1 MLVSVGSGKAQCERG
16 PAFRVM
22 LAGSPVPGDPASG
35 VLLLTSNDGE
45 GAGLVAK
52 AASSRTLLRAQNCLY
67 CFLMG
72 FVLRAIDSR
81 AHWSAVH

>member
-22 LAGSPVPGDPASG
+22 LAGSPVSGDPASG

-45 GAGLVAK
+45 GAGLVSGGVLSFT
-52 AASSRTLLRAQNCLY
+52 SSGNNA
-67 CFLMG
+67 
-72 FVLRAIDSR
+72 
-81 AHWSAVH
+81 